1 MDKLTALVVAIVLA
15 TAATAITETTET
27 KVPVVTVDEKEEPI
41 VVKDLSEYEKNY
53 ISIYDIQ
60 RIREYINGEY
70 VKCDCSPWAALC
82 HCTSLYHILENKTE
96 DDFYSVFFNGDYLI
110 YPIGGV
116 YSDCSSSMQETF
128 CYEKSKIIKN
138 LLPFLNEKG
147 RNVETIFKN
156 QKTDLYG
163 FLHSLDRQIIS
174 GDLVITAPK
183 EVPIIITDLW
193 DTEENEVEPFRYWGE
208 VIFCVPYASTNKEG
222 VLHCEEVVNDI
233 LWNYNLMACSI
244 GIYVVYTDDVI
255 VKYSNGYYNGR
266 QGYIEIYVP

>member
-1 MDKLTALVVAIVLA
+1 MEKLTALVLAIILA
-15 TAATAITETTET
+15 TAATAITESTET

-60 RIREYINGEY
+60 GIREYIKGEY
-70 VKCDCSPWAALC
+70 VKCDCSPWATLC
-82 HCTSLYHILENKTE
+82 HCTSLYHILEDKTK
-96 DDFYSVFFNGDYLI
+96 DDFYSVFFNRDYSI
-110 YPIGGV
+110 YSLGRV

-128 CYEKSKIIKN
+128 CYEKSKIIKS
-138 LLPFLNEKG
+138 LLPFLNEEG

-163 FLHSLDRQIIS
+163 FLHSLDRQIS
-174 GDLVITAPK
+174 GELIITAPTK

-222 VLHCEEVVNDI
+222 VLHCEEVVNDL
-233 LWNYNLMACSI
+233 LWNYSLMP
-244 GIYVVYTDDVI
+244 GGMPIYVVYTDEVI
-255 VKYSNGYYNGR
+255 TKYSNGYNNGR